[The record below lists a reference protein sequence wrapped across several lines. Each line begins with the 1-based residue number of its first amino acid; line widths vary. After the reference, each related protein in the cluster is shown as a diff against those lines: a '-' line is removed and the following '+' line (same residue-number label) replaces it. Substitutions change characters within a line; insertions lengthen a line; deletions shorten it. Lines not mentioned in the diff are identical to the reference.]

1 MKKFISLVS
10 FFTLIGSI
18 FLLTPLSADTH
29 EDLIISEYIE
39 GSSYN
44 KAIEIYNGTSE
55 SIDLSPY
62 SIVTFTNGASFE
74 PDDGFANELDLT
86 GTIEPGETFVMAH
99 GQADQAILDV
109 ADVSGT
115 SYAYNFNGND
125 AIVLF
130 KNYDEET
137 RSGDII
143 DSIGKVGEDPGSYW
157 GTPQHKTQDMTL
169 LRDYSVTAGDT
180 NATDDFDPTV
190 EWIAFPRDTFDYLGS
205 HEEVEPPKDD
215 IQDEY
220 IRTVDRIVDGDT
232 IHVNEPILGETTIRF
247 LNMDTPETYHQN
259 DYDEDLILEDPNHSQ
274 KYHGNQA
281 TEYLSELIQPGDEVI
296 IKVGEEPLDTYG
308 RVLAEVVR
316 KDDNL
321 NTNLELVRQGYASTY
336 FIWPIGPEETYQE
349 YQDAVREAK
358 DHHRGIW
365 SEDTPLME
373 LPFVFRSR
381 YDDRALY
388 RYVANSETG
397 LYYMPNDWAEV
408 PVDARIFFEDELTA
422 LNEGYEPAFERDS
435 IIADART
442 APLGTNVT
450 IEGTITHKVESG
462 GQTNYYVQDHTAGI
476 VVRTGDLEANVGDK
490 IMASGVTDEYYGML
504 QIVNANAEIIE
515 ENDEP
520 INPTLV
526 TSQDLGESIEAQLVK
541 MEDVEILSVNQYND
555 YTARDADG
563 EFVIDNDAGF
573 LEVGKTYDEIVGVV
587 DYNFDE
593 FKLMPRH
600 EDDLKEELP
609 VQTIQSARDAELDT
623 RVHIEG
629 IITAAFYAGGMY
641 NYYVQDDT
649 AGIVV
654 RASDFGAEV
663 GDRISAKARTE
674 EYFGLLQILPNESN
688 ISIVEED
695 IGLPEPQ
702 IITSDEVGE
711 EYEGQLVTIKDF
723 YIEDEDGFNN
733 YQAYDSNGHFVI
745 DSDPHLVETNQY
757 YESITGVLTYNYDE
771 YKVMPRNAEDVVEA
785 QFLNFSATELVD
797 IANQHGNEFLLD
809 KLETEL
815 YESVETNGNTEQHIK
830 SVMHSVEK
838 ALIKY
843 QNSGKDAHLK
853 KIDHELTKLFE
864 RNAS

>member
-1 MKKFISLVS
+1 MLTLVLALLPL
-10 FFTLIGSI
+10 TSI
-18 FLLTPLSADTH
+18 TADSH

-39 GSSYN
+39 GSGYN
-44 KAIEIYNGTSE
+44 KAIEIYNGTGETVNLDS
-55 SIDLSPY
+55 Y
-62 SIVTFTNGASFE
+62 SLTTFMNGASFE
-74 PDDGFANELDLT
+74 PGDGTSNEIKLSGDLA
-86 GTIEPGETFVMAH
+86 PGETYVVAS
-99 GQADQAILDV
+99 GQADQVILDL
-109 ADVSGT
+109 ADLTNNSL
-115 SYAYNFNGND
+115 NFNGDD

-130 KNYDEET
+130 KDYDANNRDGEV
-137 RSGDII
+137 I
-143 DSIGKVGEDPGSYW
+143 DSIGQVGEDPGSYW
-157 GTPQHKTQDMTL
+157 GDNTNKTQDMTL
-169 LRDYSVTAGDT
+169 VRDYSVTSGDT
-180 NATDDFDPTV
+180 NATDEFDPSE
-190 EWIAFPRDTFDYLGS
+190 EWIAFYKDTFEHLGS
-205 HEEVEPPKDD
+205 HEEVTPPDNEPEE
-215 IQDEY
+215 EY
-220 IRTVDRIVDGDT
+220 IRTVDRVVDGDT

-274 KYHGNQA
+274 KYHGDQA
-281 TEYLSELIQPGDEVI
+281 TQFLSELLQPGDEVI

-321 NTNLELVRQGYASTY
+321 NTNLELVKQGYASTY
-336 FIWPIGPEETYQE
+336 FIWPVGPEETYQE
-349 YQDAVREAK
+349 YQDAVKEAK
-358 DHHRGIW
+358 DNNRGIW
-365 SEDTPLME
+365 SDETPLME

-397 LYYMPNDWAEV
+397 LYYLPNDWEEV

-422 LNEGYEPAFERDS
+422 LNEGYEPAFEREP

-450 IEGTITHKVESG
+450 IEGTITHKLESG

-490 IMASGVTDEYYGML
+490 IMASGVTEEYYGML
-504 QIVNANAEIIE
+504 QIVDANANVIE
-515 ENDEP
+515 EGASD
-520 INPTLV
+520 IDPTLV
-526 TSQDLGESIEAQLVK
+526 TSSELGEPIEAQLVK
-541 MEDVEILSVNQYND
+541 MEDIEILSVNQYND

-573 LEVGKTYDEIVGVV
+573 LEVGKTYDEIIGVV
-587 DYNFDE
+587 DYNFNE
-593 FKLMPRH
+593 FKLMPRS
-600 EDDLKEELP
+600 EDDVLEELE
-609 VQTIQSARDAELDT
+609 VQSIQSARDADLDT

-629 IITAAFYAGGMY
+629 VITAAFYAGGMY

-663 GDRISAKARTE
+663 GDKISAKARTE
-674 EYFGLLQILPNESN
+674 EYFGLLQILPSTDN
-688 ISIVEED
+688 ISVVD
-695 IGLPEPQ
+695 KGVGVPEPKV
-702 IITSDEVGE
+702 ITSDEVGE
-711 EYEGQLVTIKDF
+711 AYEGQLVTVKDF
-723 YIEDEDGFNN
+723 YVESDDGFNN

-745 DSDPHLVETNQY
+745 DSDTHLVVEGQY

-771 YKVMPRNAEDVVEA
+771 YKVMPRSAEDVVEA
-785 QFLNFSATELVD
+785 QFLDFSAAELVE
-797 IANQHGNEFLLD
+797 IANQHGNDFLLD
-809 KLETEL
+809 QLESEL
-815 YESVETNGNTEQHIK
+815 QETVETNGNTEQHIK

-843 QNSGKDAHLK
+843 QNSGKDAHLN
-853 KIDHELTKLFE
+853 KIDHELSKLFE
-864 RNAS
+864 RQAS